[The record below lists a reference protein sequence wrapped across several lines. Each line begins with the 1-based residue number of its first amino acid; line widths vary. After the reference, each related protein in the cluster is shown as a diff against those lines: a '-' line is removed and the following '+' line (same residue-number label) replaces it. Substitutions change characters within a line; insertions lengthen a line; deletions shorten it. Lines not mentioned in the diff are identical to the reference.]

1 MSGLIIWTLSRQPPA
16 FASIPFNCRE
26 YIFENIV
33 PLFPFPVYFFTVRE
47 RTHARTY
54 IYTYIHTHIHTHT
67 HTHRMR
73 ERERER
79 EILARYK
86 CLTYQR
92 TSYMVCTSMAA
103 IWITQICAVV
113 EINPRRPIQCES
125 NKCPARPDIVEL
137 STLRTD
143 IETESI
149 NGSKSIPK
157 LSISAAAWRM
167 LAQSS
172 SRILFSICGQR
183 ESENTTK
190 RHQTR

>member
-1 MSGLIIWTLSRQPPA
+1 
-16 FASIPFNCRE
+16 
-26 YIFENIV
+26 
-33 PLFPFPVYFFTVRE
+33 
-47 RTHARTY
+47 
-54 IYTYIHTHIHTHT
+54 
-67 HTHRMR
+67 
-73 ERERER
+73 
-79 EILARYK
+79 
-86 CLTYQR
+86 
-92 TSYMVCTSMAA
+92 MAA

-172 SRILFSICGQR
+172 SRILFAICGQR
-183 ESENTTK
+183 ERERTRRKDTRLDSRMLSIAFVNRTK
-190 RHQTR
+190 PRDDANFITQFILSQIRRRA

>member
-1 MSGLIIWTLSRQPPA
+1 
-16 FASIPFNCRE
+16 
-26 YIFENIV
+26 
-33 PLFPFPVYFFTVRE
+33 
-47 RTHARTY
+47 
-54 IYTYIHTHIHTHT
+54 
-67 HTHRMR
+67 
-73 ERERER
+73 
-79 EILARYK
+79 
-86 CLTYQR
+86 
-92 TSYMVCTSMAA
+92 MAA

-183 ESENTTK
+183 GRELDEKTPDSIAECF
-190 RHQTR
+190 Q

>member
-1 MSGLIIWTLSRQPPA
+1 MNTLATAAGFRLDSFQLSRIYFWKYRSA
-16 FASIPFNCRE
+16 IPFPG
-26 YIFENIV
+26 V
-33 PLFPFPVYFFTVRE
+33 LFHGAW
-47 RTHARTY
+47 THARTHN
-54 IYTYIHTHIHTHT
+54 IHTHIHTHT
-67 HTHRMR
+67 EW

-172 SRILFSICGQR
+172 SRILFAICGQR
-183 ESENTTK
+183 GREHDEKTPDSIAECF
-190 RHQTR
+190 Q